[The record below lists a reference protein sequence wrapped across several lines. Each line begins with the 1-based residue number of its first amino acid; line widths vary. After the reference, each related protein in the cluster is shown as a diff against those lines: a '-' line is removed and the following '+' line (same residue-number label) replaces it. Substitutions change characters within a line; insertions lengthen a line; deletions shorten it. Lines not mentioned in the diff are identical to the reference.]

1 MWNWDEDKRQTN
13 LAKHGVD
20 FAAVAGFDWATAV
33 IEPDNRFD
41 YGEVREVA
49 TGELNGRLYIVTFTK
64 RGDVTRIINMRKAN
78 GREVQK
84 WINRKS

>member
-1 MWNWDEDKRQTN
+1 MWHWDEDKRQIN

-20 FAAVAGFDWATAV
+20 FAAVAEFDWGAAV
-33 IEPDNRFD
+33 IEPDMRFD
-41 YGEVREVA
+41 YGEVREIA
-49 TGELNGRLYIVTFTK
+49 TGELEGRLYIIAFTR
-64 RGDVTRIINMRKAN
+64 RGDITRIINMRKAN